1 MLGLGL
7 FLGLLLAWLL
17 IMFIVYRLCR
27 ARDALPPHRLV
38 PRWWRDEQVAR
49 ERADAL
55 LRELLTEGEY
65 TQLERRGYLEV
76 RSPAQPQRT
85 YRVPRHQGQVEVRER
100 GIPIMRLCVQS
111 VDPIPDGDAVLMH
124 KLMIEGNE
132 EAYLRIANR
141 FAPSGQG
148 PRVGVRLSA
157 VLGSGPEG

>member
-1 MLGLGL
+1 MVGLGV
-7 FLGLLLAWLL
+7 FLGLLIAWLL
-17 IMFIVYRLCR
+17 IVFIVYRLCR
-27 ARDALPPHRLV
+27 TRDGLPHHRLA

-65 TQLERRGYLEV
+65 AQLTRRGYLEV

-100 GIPIMRLCVQS
+100 GIPIMRLCVQA
-111 VDPIPDGDAVLMH
+111 VEPIPDGDAVLMH

-132 EAYLRIANR
+132 AAYLRIANR
-141 FAPSGQG
+141 FAPAGHG
-148 PRVGVRLSA
+148 PRAGVRLNA
-157 VLGSGPEG
+157 VLRSGPE